1 MNKKIALITF
11 MIIAIPTTL
20 MADMDRCVSCHGV
33 DFEVKALGSSKIV
46 KDMSEKEIK
55 AAIDGYKR
63 GEGGPLKAIMI
74 EEVNLGVD
82 TDAMAADV
90 YSESRTEGFKEPNDE
105 FIFQKRLSVR
115 TLHKLKMNIKKA
127 DPKKDL
133 SKITSQIKSAAF
145 TMFTYDDLL
154 QEIVNFKTFKTNEK
168 ALNMDDISTKVSGI
182 KVCVD
187 HSFSEDEI
195 VKCRTD
201 FLNLAGSLTY
211 DEAKKMKA
219 KAKKAPIYTGE
230 GAVNIEKYLKK
241 K

>member
-1 MNKKIALITF
+1 MNKKIVLFTF
-11 MIIAIPTTL
+11 IISTIPTML
-20 MADMDRCVSCHGV
+20 LADMDRCVSCHGV
-33 DFEVKALGSSKIV
+33 DFEVKALGNSKIV
-46 KDMSEKEIK
+46 KNMSEKEIK

-74 EEVNLGVD
+74 AEVNLGVD

-90 YSESRTEGFKEPNDE
+90 YNESRTAGFEEPNDE

-115 TLHKLKMNIKKA
+115 TLHKIKMNIKKSES
-127 DPKKDL
+127 KKDL
-133 SKITSQIKSAAF
+133 SKIISQIKSAAF
-145 TMFTYDDLL
+145 TMFSYDDLL
-154 QEIVNFKTFKTNEK
+154 KEKVDFKTFKANK
-168 ALNMDDISTKVSGI
+168 IAFNMNDISTKVSEI

-195 VKCRTD
+195 LKCRTD
-201 FLNLAGSLTY
+201 FMNLAGSLAY

-230 GAVNIEKYLKK
+230 GAVNIEKYLK
-241 K
+241 

>member
-1 MNKKIALITF
+1 MNKKIALIGF
-11 MIIAIPTTL
+11 MTIAMPTML

-33 DFEVKALGSSKIV
+33 DFEVKALGNSKIV

-55 AAIDGYKR
+55 AALDGYKK

-90 YSESRTEGFKEPNDE
+90 YSESRTAGFEEPNDE

-133 SKITSQIKSAAF
+133 SKIISQIKSAAF
-145 TMFTYDDLL
+145 TMISYDDLL
-154 QEIVNFKTFKTNEK
+154 QEKVYFKTFKVNEPI
-168 ALNMDDISTKVSGI
+168 LNMNDILAKVSDI

-195 VKCRTD
+195 VKCRTV
-201 FLNLAGSLTY
+201 FTNLAGSLAY

-219 KAKKAPIYTGE
+219 KSKKPPIYTGE
-230 GAVNIEKYLKK
+230 GAVNIKKYLKK
-241 K
+241 

>member
-1 MNKKIALITF
+1 MKKISLLAF
-11 MIIAIPTTL
+11 IIAATPMVL

-33 DFEVKALGSSKIV
+33 DFEMKALGSSKIV

-63 GEGGPLKAIMI
+63 GEGGILKAIMI

-90 YSESRTEGFKEPNDE
+90 YNESRTEGFEEPNDE

-127 DPKKDL
+127 DAKKDL
-133 SKITSQIKSAAF
+133 SKIISQIKSAAF
-145 TMFTYDDLL
+145 TMYIYDELL
-154 QEIVNFKTFKTNEK
+154 KEKVNFEEIVANKEEFG
-168 ALNMDDISTKVSGI
+168 MGDILKKVSNI

-195 VKCRTD
+195 VKCRAD
-201 FLNLAGSLTY
+201 FIYFAGSLTR
-211 DEAKKMKA
+211 DEAKKIKA

-230 GAVNIEKYLKK
+230 GAVDIEKYLK
-241 K
+241 